1 MDKILVSSCLLGN
14 NTKYNGKNNYNS
26 NIELLKKK
34 YIIIPICPEVMGN
47 LPIPRDPSEIINDKV
62 ITNKG
67 NDVTDNFILGKN
79 KVIDIINNNDIKFCI
94 LKDGSPSCGVYNI
107 YDGSF
112 TNNKIKGM
120 GITTRELIKRNIK
133 IYSEEDITKLI
144 W

>member
-47 LPIPRDPSEIINDKV
+47 LPIPRDPSEIIND
-62 ITNKG
+62 
-67 NDVTDNFILGKN
+67 

-144 W
+144 